1 MTYGRFIKPIAK
13 TAITAFS
20 SKHFERKYK
29 SKLVAEI
36 QVTKGTRE
44 LFRRLPV
51 LSAGNG
57 INLESVFSFL
67 ILQEPESFS

>member
-1 MTYGRFIKPIAK
+1 MTYERFIKPIGK
-13 TAITAFS
+13 TTITAFS
-20 SKHFERKYK
+20 SKDFERKYK

-44 LFRRLPV
+44 LFRRLLV

-57 INLESVFSFL
+57 INLESVFYFL

>member
-1 MTYGRFIKPIAK
+1 MTYERFIKPIRK

-29 SKLVAEI
+29 SKSVAEI

-44 LFRRLPV
+44 LFRRLLV